1 MVACQAVFN
10 TWDDMMKEFT
20 AIARDREFLRSV
32 LPPDAIPDLT
42 SSFFP
47 PCSVTRKRSEKF
59 IQIKIVAA
67 HHTLQERLSY
77 LRGFRKQHEQL
88 RVMTGPTK
96 GLKGVGGDALTDI
109 DMEEEVKIA
118 FESVKNIDVLD
129 VTVGK
134 SRFRSP
140 LGCVSFSIS
149 HPLSHSSGGTEIWVT
164 AETAYNERVAR
175 VENQIIA
182 RLRDRLGTARNANEM
197 FRVFS
202 KFNTLLV
209 RQKVRRY
216 LSIPSPLLS
225 R

>member
-1 MVACQAVFN
+1 
-10 TWDDMMKEFT
+10 
-20 AIARDREFLRSV
+20 
-32 LPPDAIPDLT
+32 
-42 SSFFP
+42 
-47 PCSVTRKRSEKF
+47 
-59 IQIKIVAA
+59 
-67 HHTLQERLSY
+67 
-77 LRGFRKQHEQL
+77 
-88 RVMTGPTK
+88 MTGPTK
-96 GLKGVGGDALTDI
+96 GLKAVGGDALTDI

-118 FESVKNIDVLD
+118 FEAVKNIDVLD

-140 LGCVSFSIS
+140 LACVSLFTS
-149 HPLSHSSGGTEIWVT
+149 HPPSLSSGGTEIWVT

-209 RQKVRRY
+209 RQKVRRN
-216 LSIPSPLLS
+216 LSIPSSVPS